1 MTAINIRRTVDLNGA
16 ARLIQTMGS
25 ELTFC
30 LLSEPGVGK
39 TSVLKLL
46 ASMEGDEW
54 RNVGDYNADDKFEYC
69 YIDAPNK
76 RDGDLFMPMPN
87 RETNSLD
94 QFTTAIINMNDPRPK
109 MILIDE
115 AFKVPKNMRPLY
127 TRLYLERCLG
137 DKKLP
142 KGSRVI
148 ITSNNPE
155 DGVSD
160 FFAGHE
166 ADRVVFINVRKFP
179 AEVWANGWATENG
192 ISAITRTCVMMN
204 PRVMASYMD
213 GVETKDN
220 PIIFH
225 PQTNPTRYA
234 SPRSIAAADAPVR
247 NRTVLG
253 EELTWAAVEGA
264 TNAAC
269 AQLLMSFIAL
279 EKELV
284 DPRKPLE
291 DPLNTPLPNNPAA
304 MVLLMNNMIDLI
316 KTPTE
321 LSNVM
326 KYIVRSNSR
335 EVQSVFVSIATD
347 NKRVAKLASMNADVQ
362 EWMKKNYRIAR

>member
-1 MTAINIRRTVDLNGA
+1 MAAINIRRTVDLNGA
-16 ARLIQTMGS
+16 ARLIQTIGT
-25 ELTFC
+25 ELSIGLF
-30 LLSEPGVGK
+30 SEPGVGK

-46 ASMEGDEW
+46 AQMEGDKW
-54 RNVGDYNADDKFEYC
+54 RDVGDYNADDAFEYC
-69 YIDAPNK
+69 YIDGPNK

-87 RETNSLD
+87 RETQTLD
-94 QFTTAIINMNDPRPK
+94 QFTTAVVNMNDPRPK
-109 MILIDE
+109 NILIDE

-148 ITSNNPE
+148 LTSNNPE
-155 DGVSD
+155 DEVSD

-166 ADRVVFINVRKFP
+166 ADRVIFINVRKTS
-179 AEVWANGWATENG
+179 AEAWANGWATENG
-192 ISAITRTCVMMN
+192 ISAITRTCVVMN
-204 PRVMASYMD
+204 PRVMASYTD

-225 PQTNPTRYA
+225 PKTNPTRFA
-234 SPRSIAAADAPVR
+234 SPRSIAAADVPVR
-247 NRTVLG
+247 NRVVLG

-264 TNAAC
+264 TNAAY

-284 DPRKPLE
+284 DPRKPLQ
-291 DPLNTPLPNNPAA
+291 DPVNTSLPNNPSA
-304 MVLLMNNMIDLI
+304 MVMLMYNMVDLI
-316 KTPTE
+316 KTPSE
-321 LSNVM
+321 LSNAM

-335 EVQSVFVSIATD
+335 EVQSVFVSLGTD
-347 NKRVAKLASMNADVQ
+347 NKRVAKLASMNPDVQ
-362 EWMKKNYRIAR
+362 EWMTKNYRIAR

>member
-1 MTAINIRRTVDLNGA
+1 MAAINIRRTVDLNGA
-16 ARLIQTMGS
+16 ARLIQTIGT
-25 ELTFC
+25 ELSIGLF
-30 LLSEPGVGK
+30 SEPGVGK

-46 ASMEGDEW
+46 AQMEGDKW
-54 RNVGDYNADDKFEYC
+54 RDVGDYNADDAFEYC
-69 YIDAPNK
+69 YIDGPNK

-87 RETNSLD
+87 RETQTLD
-94 QFTTAIINMNDPRPK
+94 QFTTAVINMNDPRPK
-109 MILIDE
+109 NILIDE

-148 ITSNNPE
+148 LTSNNPE
-155 DGVSD
+155 DEVSD

-166 ADRVVFINVRKFP
+166 ADRVIFINVRKTS
-179 AEVWANGWATENG
+179 AEAWANGWATENG
-192 ISAITRTCVMMN
+192 ISAITRTCVVMN
-204 PRVMASYMD
+204 PRVMASYTD

-225 PQTNPTRYA
+225 PKTNPTRFA
-234 SPRSIAAADAPVR
+234 SPRSIAAADVPVR
-247 NRTVLG
+247 NRVVLG

-264 TNAAC
+264 TNAAY

-284 DPRKPLE
+284 DPRKPLQ
-291 DPLNTPLPNNPAA
+291 DPVNTSLPNNPSA
-304 MVLLMNNMIDLI
+304 MVMLMYNMVDLI
-316 KTPTE
+316 KTPSE
-321 LSNVM
+321 LSNAM

-335 EVQSVFVSIATD
+335 EVQSVFVSLGTD
-347 NKRVAKLASMNADVQ
+347 NKRVAKLASMNPDVQ
-362 EWMKKNYRIAR
+362 EWMTKNYRIAR